1 LKDHL
6 TGLKFSDIIWRDNG
20 FFYSTYEQ
28 QGTFGKTY
36 GQKVFYH
43 SLETEQGDDVLIFE
57 RSEHPDREFSFQ
69 TLAEERFFIL
79 KEYNKEINKINFYY
93 VDYESET
100 TQLRPLLSNISFDLD
115 LIEYHNDKFIGF
127 NTYLNNNGNII
138 EIDPS
143 NLYNWRKIVPEY
155 KQALLIKA
163 IPFADRMILIYKEGQ
178 HQLIT
183 IADYDGKL
191 LHRMDFQL
199 ATTVRGFNGNPNDE
213 EVLYSVSTYTIPP
226 VVYRFNIKT
235 FKDKPTKTTRVT
247 FDYQN
252 IEYKELECLTSDSV
266 TIPMILVYEKGL
278 MPDGN
283 NPMILEA
290 YGGFG
295 VVEKP
300 SFDPAIV
307 HFIHEGGIYAFA
319 SIRGGGEKGID
330 WAKQGKGN
338 HKQTSFDD
346 FISAAEFLIEK
357 KYTNPDKLAITGISN
372 GGLVVAATAIQRP
385 DLFKVVV
392 PVVAPMDMIR
402 SEQFTVGHFNT
413 PEFGTTTDSASFV
426 NLLSYSP
433 YQNIKEKI
441 NYPVMLVVTSE
452 NDDRVPPFHTPCFR
466 FV

>member
-1 LKDHL
+1 
-6 TGLKFSDIIWRDNG
+6 
-20 FFYSTYEQ
+20 
-28 QGTFGKTY
+28 
-36 GQKVFYH
+36 VFYH

-213 EVLYSVSTYTIPP
+213 EVLYGVSMYTIPP
-226 VVYRFNIKT
+226 VVYRFKS
-235 FKDKPTKTTRVT
+235 RH
-247 FDYQN
+247 
-252 IEYKELECLTSDSV
+252 L
-266 TIPMILVYEKGL
+266 
-278 MPDGN
+278 
-283 NPMILEA
+283 
-290 YGGFG
+290 
-295 VVEKP
+295 
-300 SFDPAIV
+300 
-307 HFIHEGGIYAFA
+307 
-319 SIRGGGEKGID
+319 
-330 WAKQGKGN
+330 
-338 HKQTSFDD
+338 
-346 FISAAEFLIEK
+346 
-357 KYTNPDKLAITGISN
+357 
-372 GGLVVAATAIQRP
+372 
-385 DLFKVVV
+385 
-392 PVVAPMDMIR
+392 
-402 SEQFTVGHFNT
+402 
-413 PEFGTTTDSASFV
+413 
-426 NLLSYSP
+426 
-433 YQNIKEKI
+433 KI
-441 NYPVMLVVTSE
+441 NLPKQQE
-452 NDDRVPPFHTPCFR
+452 
-466 FV
+466 